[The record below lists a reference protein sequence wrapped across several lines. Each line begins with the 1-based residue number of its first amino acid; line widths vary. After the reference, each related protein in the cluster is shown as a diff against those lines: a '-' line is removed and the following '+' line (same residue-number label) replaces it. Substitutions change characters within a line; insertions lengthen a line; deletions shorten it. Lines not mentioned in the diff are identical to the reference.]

1 MKRRIME
8 QHYILKLWEPAAP
21 AFCSFDKPY
30 VGNKHDLLKVA
41 ANMKIADPQSETA
54 KAIQEYFG
62 GNHRATHKIAY
73 QECPVLTPARVLA
86 SSKMTLT
93 SRTWEHLNVW
103 DCPYKMKF
111 ESAEVSQIII
121 RCEGRYHRCI
131 RAKFTDLCYEGIKGE
146 WRPVG
151 SVLFG
156 NASVIET
163 ASDAGTFESLLY
175 VQEDVSDT
183 KDQLEAA
190 INNPDRIIFA
200 RICDEVFGDG

>member
-1 MKRRIME
+1 MKRRTME
-8 QHYILKLWEPAAP
+8 QHYVLKLWEPAAP
-21 AFCSFDKPY
+21 AFCSFAKPY
-30 VGNKHDLLKVA
+30 VGSKHDLLKVA
-41 ANMKIADPQSETA
+41 ANIKNADPQSETA

-62 GNHRATHKIAY
+62 GNHGATHKIAY
-73 QECPVLTPARVLA
+73 EEFPIMTPVRVWA
-86 SSKMTLT
+86 SSKITLP
-93 SRTWEHLNVW
+93 SRAWEHLNVW

-111 ESAEVSQIII
+111 ESAEVSQIIV
-121 RCEGRYHRCI
+121 RCDGKYHRCI

-146 WRPVG
+146 WRLVS

-163 ASDAGTFESLLY
+163 NLDVGPFENLLY

-183 KDQLEAA
+183 KELLEVALDS
-190 INNPDRIIFA
+190 PDRIIFD